1 MDAGRREVS
10 TSLDT
15 VVVSSFLWGTWFLH
29 RIEADNQLKKDLKR
43 VKEIELMDA
52 DEFDKLT
59 GNDLYLYETYALAE
73 RREQYL
79 KKQEEKLNRYKEMK
93 I

>member
-1 MDAGRREVS
+1 
-10 TSLDT
+10 
-15 VVVSSFLWGTWFLH
+15 
-29 RIEADNQLKKDLKR
+29 
-43 VKEIELMDA
+43 MDA